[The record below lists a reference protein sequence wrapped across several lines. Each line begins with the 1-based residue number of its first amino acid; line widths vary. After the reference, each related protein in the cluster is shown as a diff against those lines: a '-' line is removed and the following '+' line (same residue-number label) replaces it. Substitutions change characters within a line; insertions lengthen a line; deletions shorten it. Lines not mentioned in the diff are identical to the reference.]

1 MGTDRLIV
9 YLRVS
14 TKSQGQSGLGI
25 EAQRAAVEDY
35 SRQHGAK
42 LEGEY
47 IEVESGKRND
57 RPELAKAVAHA
68 KRTKSTLVVAKL
80 DRLSRNAAF
89 LLNLRDSGL
98 PLVFCDMPGANELTV
113 GIMAVV
119 AEEERK
125 LISKRTKDALQA
137 AKNRG
142 VKLGSAR
149 PGHWKGREKHRKAG
163 AVAGGKAAGKSHRK
177 RGKAAGKSHRK
188 TALESYTDLVPI
200 ISRMR
205 SKGCS
210 YQKVADKLNGMG
222 HTTRRGKPWNR
233 MQVSRVEARSESNQ

>member
-1 MGTDRLIV
+1 MTTNRLIT

-25 EAQRAAVEDY
+25 EAQRAAVEEY
-35 SRQHGAK
+35 ARRHGAK
-42 LEGEY
+42 LEAEY

-57 RPELAKAVAHA
+57 RPVLERAKAHA
-68 KRTKSTLVVAKL
+68 KRTRATLVVAKL
-80 DRLSRNAAF
+80 DRLSRNAVF
-89 LLNLRDSGL
+89 LLKLRDSGV

-113 GIMAVV
+113 GILAVV

-149 PGHWKGREKHRKAG
+149 PGHWKGREKLRKAG
-163 AVAGGKAAGKSHRK
+163 AVAGGKAAGESHRK
-177 RGKAAGKSHRK
+177 VAD
-188 TALESYTDLVPI
+188 ESYTDLMPI
-200 ISRMR
+200 ISRLR
-205 SKGCS
+205 AKGCS
-210 YQKVADKLNGMG
+210 LQHVADKLNGMG

-233 MQVSRVEARSESNQ
+233 MQVSRVEARS

>member
-1 MGTDRLIV
+1 MATNRLIG

-14 TKSQGQSGLGI
+14 TKRQGKSGLGI
-25 EAQRAAVEDY
+25 EAQREAVEKF
-35 SRQHGAK
+35 SRENNGV
-42 LEGEY
+42 LVGFYVE
-47 IEVESGKRND
+47 IETGRNNN
-57 RPELAKAVAHA
+57 RPELSNALAHA
-68 KRTKSTLVVAKL
+68 KRTKSKLVVAKL
-80 DRLSRNAAF
+80 NRLSRNAAF

-149 PGHWKGREKHRKAG
+149 PGHWKGREKLRKAG
-163 AVAGGKAAGKSHRK
+163 AVAGGKAAGE
-177 RGKAAGKSHRK
+177 SHRK

-200 ISRMR
+200 ISKLR

-210 YQKVADKLNGMG
+210 LQKVADKLNGMG

-233 MQVSRVEARSESNQ
+233 MQVSRVLDRYTIAQ